1 MTTDTRRIPVRR
13 DEHMVIYKHALSTV
27 LLMAMLVLQGCA
39 FGKQLQTQTA
49 DPKIISGT
57 YDLYLYGC
65 RYPEDYEHAAFL
77 ISPEAKYPVSLFV
90 LDTSYKVKKGLEA
103 EKALTEAEA
112 FVRCGNHTVSE
123 TRVHSIPDDSGGII
137 GYEILP
143 RYPVTESSGID
154 PLLVSYSLKDGKII
168 VYIRLAPEVE
178 RSLNQMT
185 APGGA
190 APGGGGRGVRP

>member
-1 MTTDTRRIPVRR
+1 MTKQRCVLSAILL
-13 DEHMVIYKHALSTV
+13 IALF
-27 LLMAMLVLQGCA
+27 AIQGCA

-49 DPKIISGT
+49 DPKTIAGL

-103 EKALTEAEA
+103 EKARAEAEA
-112 FVRCGNHTVSE
+112 FIRCGNHTVAE
-123 TRVHSIPDDSGGII
+123 ARVHRIPDGDGGTI

-143 RYPVTESSGID
+143 RYPVTEPSGID
-154 PLLVSYSLKDGKII
+154 PLLVSYSLKDGKIV
-168 VYIRLAPEVE
+168 VYIRLSPEAE
-178 RSLNQMT
+178 RKLNMD
-185 APGGA
+185 GGTPA
-190 APGGGGRGVRP
+190 GASTGGSK

>member
-1 MTTDTRRIPVRR
+1 MNKQRYV
-13 DEHMVIYKHALSTV
+13 LSTI
-27 LLMAMLVLQGCA
+27 LLIALIAIQGCA

-49 DPKIISGT
+49 DPKTIAGI

-103 EKALTEAEA
+103 EKALEQAEI
-112 FVRCGNHTVSE
+112 FVRCGNHTVAE
-123 TRVHSIPDDSGGII
+123 TRVHRIPDDSGGTI

-143 RYPVTESSGID
+143 RYPVTEPSGID

-168 VYIRLAPEVE
+168 VYIRLSPEVE
-178 RSLNQMT
+178 RGLNQMD
-185 APGGA
+185 APSGA
-190 APGGGGRGVRP
+190 APGGGGRGMRP